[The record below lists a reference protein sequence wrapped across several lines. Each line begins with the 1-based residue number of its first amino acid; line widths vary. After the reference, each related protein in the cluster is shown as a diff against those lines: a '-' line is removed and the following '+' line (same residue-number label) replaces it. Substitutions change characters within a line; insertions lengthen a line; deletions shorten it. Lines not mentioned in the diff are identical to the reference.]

1 MKFCANTAIDLELWS
16 FMAVKLWIKS
26 VTTCKESSCRNRGV
40 QAASKFEYSLIHS
53 VTILVIYYDVLQS
66 ALLAV

>member
-1 MKFCANTAIDLELWS
+1 
-16 FMAVKLWIKS
+16 MAVKLWIKS